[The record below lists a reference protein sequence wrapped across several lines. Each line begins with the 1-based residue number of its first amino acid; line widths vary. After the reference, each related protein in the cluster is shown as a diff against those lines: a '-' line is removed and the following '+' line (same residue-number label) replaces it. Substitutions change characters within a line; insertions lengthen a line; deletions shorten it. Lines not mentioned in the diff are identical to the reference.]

1 MTKPVARPALPLQ
14 YAFAVLVLLLGACA
28 TVSCGFD
35 AVAQAMLSKSQFL
48 QHQDSRTASR

>member
-14 YAFAVLVLLLGACA
+14 YAIAVLVLLLGACA